1 MPENPAAQH
10 AIRDQLDSGYPA
22 VDRIRKANAE
32 LRAALA
38 PEGCSHHGPGSE
50 NSTPPVLTVDR
61 ITIPKPQ
68 IHTGP
73 QHLTVDQATVSY
85 LRDAAA
91 RVRRQRYWGSGVT
104 ALVSTVLDDV
114 ANAIEADRG

>member
-1 MPENPAAQH
+1 MTDPAAQH

-22 VDRIRKANAE
+22 IDRIRKANAE

-38 PEGCSHHGPGSE
+38 PEGCSHRAPGSE
-50 NSTPPVLTVDR
+50 NSTPAVLTVDR

-73 QHLTVDQATVSY
+73 RHLTVDQATVSY

-91 RVRRQRYWGSGVT
+91 RVRAQRYWGSGVT

-114 ANAIEADRG
+114 ANAIEALEP